1 MFSYFWGRANSAS
14 KGTPYF
20 LERSF
25 IAQKTVQFSLKITQH
40 VPENGMWL
48 TLPET
53 VKPGFLFFQNHLHS
67 NPHVGSIHI
76 PPQQVCRSSREPV
89 RPDTIAR
96 GLWTIFQTRP
106 LVVAFADISGADI
119 PGALALPPLSARKR
133 SHGPRSA
140 GPGALAG
147 AHLVDAPSGP
157 GCPWGMEQGA
167 AGLLSPPGHGRAPGP
182 AQGTSWNPPPSGTA
196 VGA

>member
-1 MFSYFWGRANSAS
+1 MLQPKMFSYFWGRANSAS

-25 IAQKTVQFSLKITQH
+25 IAQKPVRFSLKITQR

-67 NPHVGSIHI
+67 NPHVRSIHV
-76 PPQQVCRSSREPV
+76 PLQQVCRASREPV
-89 RPDTIAR
+89 RPDTIA
-96 GLWTIFQTRP
+96 GGFWTIFQTRP
-106 LVVAFADISGADI
+106 LVAAFAGI
-119 PGALALPPLSARKR
+119 PGALALPPLYARKR

-140 GPGALAG
+140 GPGAPAG
-147 AHLVDAPSGP
+147 AHLVDAPNGP
-157 GCPWGMEQGA
+157 GCPWGMGA
-167 AGLLSPPGHGRAPGP
+167 GCYWAAVIPGHGCAPGL
-182 AQGTSWNPPPSGTA
+182 AQGSS
-196 VGA
+196 

>member
-14 KGTPYF
+14 KGTAYF

-76 PPQQVCRSSREPV
+76 PPQQVCRASREPV

-106 LVVAFADISGADI
+106 LVVAFADI
-119 PGALALPPLSARKR
+119 PGALALTSLAPWRCHLCLPGSA
-133 SHGPRSA
+133 A
-140 GPGALAG
+140 TVLA
-147 AHLVDAPSGP
+147 VPAPV
-157 GCPWGMEQGA
+157 PWQGLTWWMFPA
-167 AGLLSPPGHGRAPGP
+167 VQVAPG
-182 AQGTSWNPPPSGTA
+182 GWNRVLLGCCNPRCMAMLLALPTA
-196 VGA
+196 AA